1 MWYAEIADLYD
12 ALVAVDDDIP
22 FFVERALAV
31 EGPVIELMAGTGRVS
46 VPLLERGV
54 ELTCVDLSPEM
65 LAELRAKIFNRGLEA
80 TLLRADVRHL
90 EQHRWLRGR
99 FSLCLI
105 PFNSLSELVDEQDR
119 LAALRGARDCL
130 LPGGELICTLHN
142 PVVRRRRLQKVG
154 PAAAR
159 RFAHP
164 MGLGE
169 VLFWLDAELDEGAGV
184 VSGTQNFE
192 TYTPSG
198 ELLEQRRVQ
207 VRFCLPS
214 RTWLER
220 AAADLGLVVASLVG
234 DYQGAPFDE
243 AHSPFLIWTLRR
255 PA

>member
-119 LAALRGARDCL
+119 LAALRGARETFL
-130 LPGGELICTLHN
+130 SGQGSGTPLYK
-142 PVVRRRRLQKVG
+142 RRRRL
-154 PAAAR
+154 
-159 RFAHP
+159 
-164 MGLGE
+164 
-169 VLFWLDAELDEGAGV
+169 
-184 VSGTQNFE
+184 
-192 TYTPSG
+192 
-198 ELLEQRRVQ
+198 
-207 VRFCLPS
+207 
-214 RTWLER
+214 
-220 AAADLGLVVASLVG
+220 
-234 DYQGAPFDE
+234 
-243 AHSPFLIWTLRR
+243 R
-255 PA
+255 PAVFCRDTARDSERGPL